1 MSRVAASSFV
11 RTTLLALVGCT
22 VATSTSVVLAH
33 RVLGRTYPGLV
44 TALVQSPSASP
55 VDLPVPLW
63 DTGLSVVCIKVTNTS
78 TVDTRI
84 TSVGLELA
92 GQRSGFALVSPLD
105 AGLSIQENVSG
116 IPGFPGVALDVSVG
130 TAGGFTSGRPRL
142 GLPPSST
149 PTVICLSGPF
159 DPKVPIETVLN
170 GVFVRFDSGDPNS
183 TASDIG
189 VWERR
194 PAS

>member
-1 MSRVAASSFV
+1 
-11 RTTLLALVGCT
+11 
-22 VATSTSVVLAH
+22 
-33 RVLGRTYPGLV
+33 
-44 TALVQSPSASP
+44 LVQSPSASP

-92 GQRSGFALVSPLD
+92 GQRSGFALLSPLD

-149 PTVICLSGPF
+149 PTVICLGGPF